1 MPTIRTVNLLWEK
14 RIRQTYPVAAYSV
27 RDDGAVMLAVP
38 RPLEARAYDRALLL
52 PDGATETRSGF
63 SVETLLKLELTW
75 QADNGMGMTSDDIYL
90 FREGGKE
97 RFLGDRHL
105 LYVDAALSE
114 AGQHVF
120 TAFSDMS
127 GTSFALAYGTI
138 KGHVDWTAEIEGV
151 LTSVA
156 ISRQGNR
163 VATGLEH
170 GVVLLK
176 DASRRDVWEFGVGEP
191 IRALACSRDG
201 VWVAYG
207 TREGSIGLV
216 DGDGTRKWEATLP
229 GEIVKI
235 ALSGD
240 GTICA
245 ALCRPRQDPNN
256 VLLAC
261 MGATGQVDWQYASEQ
276 MLTGLSLSDNGQYLA
291 TGTRNG
297 TTAVYKVIVGEGA
310 AAGVGHTGGRALAQ
324 AAGLAQAGDL
334 QGAARLLQI
343 ALEADPANV
352 EVYEAWTRQREDWLA
367 IALQS
372 ALAQAEQGD
381 IPGAM
386 AGLETLLREEPLRP
400 DVVTILAEVTQQ
412 RVREL
417 HAHAQTLLVQEQDD
431 LAEAALLDALR
442 VSPLDTR
449 AIRLQ
454 LGTLRDRRSQSADTL
469 ADALLAEGNLEEGV
483 AALERAQAVNP
494 TPERAQKLL
503 RAQTAME
510 FGAGMVAYN
519 AKEYR
524 EAIFQFKKVLAR
536 DPQHAEATRY
546 LGFAQRFANDASNES
561 LNDRFSRLE

>member
-1 MPTIRTVNLLWEK
+1 MSIRTVNLLWEK
-14 RIRQTYPVAAYSV
+14 RIRQTYSVAPYGV

-38 RPLEARAYDRALLL
+38 RPLEARAYDRTLLL

-63 SVETLLKLELTW
+63 SVETLLKLELSW

-97 RFLGDRHL
+97 RFMGERHQ
-105 LYVDAALSE
+105 LYVDAVLSE
-114 AGQHVF
+114 AGQHLF

-127 GTSFALAYGTI
+127 GTSYALAYGAI
-138 KGHVDWTAEIEGV
+138 KGHVDWTMEIEGC
-151 LTSVA
+151 LTTVA

-163 VATGLEH
+163 VVAGVEH

-176 DASRRDVWEFGVGEP
+176 DASRREVWEFGVGEAVS
-191 IRALACSRDG
+191 ALACSRDG

-207 TREGSIGLV
+207 TREGGVGLV

-229 GEIVKI
+229 GEIVKL

-261 MGATGQVDWQYASEQ
+261 IGATGQVDWQYASEQ
-276 MLTGLSLSDNGQYLA
+276 MLTGLSLSDNGQYMA

-297 TTAVYKVIVGEGA
+297 TTAVYKVVVGEGA
-310 AAGVGHTGGRALAQ
+310 PAGAMQTGGRALSQAQ
-324 AAGLAQAGDL
+324 ELAQAGDL
-334 QGAARLLQI
+334 RGAVRILEI
-343 ALEADPANV
+343 ALLADPASV
-352 EVYEAWTRQREDWLA
+352 ELYEAWSGQRETWLV
-367 IALQS
+367 S
-372 ALAQAEQGD
+372 ALHTAQTQAEQGD
-381 IPGAM
+381 AVGAM
-386 AGLETLLREEPLRP
+386 NALENLLREEPLRP
-400 DVVTILAEVTQQ
+400 EVATALAEVTKQ
-412 RVREL
+412 RVRQVHEQ
-417 HAHAQTLLVQEQDD
+417 AQALIAQEQED

-442 VSPLDTR
+442 VSPLDSLE
-449 AIRLQ
+449 IRVQ
-454 LGTLRDRRSQSADTL
+454 LGNLRSRRSGAADAL
-469 ADALLAEGNLEEGV
+469 ADALLADGKLEEGV
-483 AALERAQAVNP
+483 AALERAQSVNP

-510 FGAGMVAYN
+510 FGAGMAAYN

-536 DPQHAEATRY
+536 DPQHAEANRY
-546 LGFAQRFANDASNES
+546 LGFAQRFSQDTSNET
-561 LNDRFSRLE
+561 LNDRFRRLE